1 MRSIYDIAR
10 YIGLSLL
17 SKGYSVSPLK
27 LQKLLYYV
35 QSWYMVFFGVKH
47 TLFKE
52 NPEAWVNGPVYPQ
65 IFHKYKECVSNM
77 CDHLRPEH
85 FDAEDV
91 VKSLQDLTESLG
103 FTDEGIR
110 CIDSII
116 TLYGAKSQNQLIL
129 MTHSESPWVEARG
142 TLLPIERSS
151 NAITHLSMYN
161 YYNNRRQQRIAKQ
174 KA

>member
-10 YIGLSLL
+10 YIGLGLL

-35 QSWYMVFFGVKH
+35 QSWYMVFFGAEH
-47 TLFKE
+47 TLFE
-52 NPEAWVNGPVYPQ
+52 EAPEAWVNGPVYPQ
-65 IFHKYKECVSNM
+65 IFHKYKACVSNM
-77 CDHLRPEH
+77 CDHLKPEH
-85 FDAEDV
+85 FDAQDV
-91 VKSLQDLTESLG
+91 IDGLQELTSSLE
-103 FTDEGIR
+103 FTDEEIR

-142 TLLPIERSS
+142 DLLPIERSS
-151 NAITHLSMYN
+151 HVITHQSMYT
-161 YYNNRRQQRIAKQ
+161 YYNDRRQRRIAKQ
-174 KA
+174 ND

>member
-1 MRSIYDIAR
+1 MKNIYDIAR

-35 QSWYMVFFGVKH
+35 QSWYMVFFGVEH

-52 NPEAWVNGPVYPQ
+52 SPEAWVNGPVYPQ
-65 IFHKYKECVSNM
+65 IFRKYKECVSNM
-77 CDHLRPEH
+77 CDHLKPEH
-85 FDAEDV
+85 FDTQDV
-91 VKSLQDLTESLG
+91 IKALQDLTKSLG
-103 FTDEGIR
+103 FTEEEMR

-142 TLLPIERSS
+142 NLLPIERSS
-151 NAITHLSMYN
+151 NTITHLSMYK
-161 YYNNRRQQRIAKQ
+161 YYHDRRQQRIARQ
-174 KA
+174 KK